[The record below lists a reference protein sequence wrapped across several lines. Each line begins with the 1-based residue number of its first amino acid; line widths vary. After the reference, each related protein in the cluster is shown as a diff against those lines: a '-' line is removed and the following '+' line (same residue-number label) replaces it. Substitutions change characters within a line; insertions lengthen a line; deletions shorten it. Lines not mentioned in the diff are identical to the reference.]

1 MREVPRVIATFPLT
15 EPGATEGEAF
25 VVAVGPGDA
34 VTFQLAITDTR
45 LRAFSEDRP
54 PSVTVEAAAAVE
66 LSREILRQL
75 RPDLAATL
83 RTAERGR
90 LRAVNDAD
98 PVPA

>member
-1 MREVPRVIATFPLT
+1 MHEVPRVIVALPLT

-45 LRAFSEDRP
+45 LRAFSEARP
-54 PSVTVEAAAAVE
+54 PTVTMPAAAAVE

-75 RPDLAATL
+75 RPDLAGSM
-83 RTAERGR
+83 RSAERGR
-90 LRAVNDAD
+90 LRVAGDEPGA
-98 PVPA
+98 A